1 MASSGAANRFGV
13 NRLGRL
19 WQFPLLL
26 AALGLFGYAAYLF
39 VDPKPGLTVRQRIN
53 LAEDLTKH
61 DRPEAAIEELNN
73 LLNTQKLVVDDEGRV
88 HLLMAEA
95 LDAGQRLNHIESKYN
110 YEQMVDQTRIALA
123 EGARAGGDAYRRLG
137 QAYEYLGR
145 PLEALENY
153 RRSMALDATRDLS
166 LQRKVINLQ
175 LAQTDTGPAE
185 ASIDEYLKDARL
197 SNTERGW
204 AMEQKAELEAKRGE
218 VVEAQ
223 AMLNSVLHLT
233 PDIVAQG
240 EAHYHLG
247 YIAYKSGDSPEAERL
262 LRVAR
267 DQLKVGN
274 PLDAEA
280 AWLLGKIRENANQPR
295 EAISFYQ
302 SVLESHPESHAA
314 PLALLGR
321 GACRIALG
329 EDAPGLSDLHDVT
342 DRIIGKPAEDYRAA
356 ALTGLRTASAALSGK
371 GDFQGALEL
380 LSYEQQLMPEPPP
393 EFFARLASVYERRAD
408 QMDASKDDPATEA
421 DGIRRSQSIADLRT
435 HAGDAYIAYSRALTL
450 ADDRAHAEAMWKGVD
465 LYDAA
470 GNTQRA
476 ISALQ
481 LFVAERPDDGQ
492 TPEALLRL
500 GRTYQSAGQ
509 FDKAIDAFQHN
520 QFRYPQSLAASQS
533 GVPLAQAYIAKGAD
547 EYPKAEKVLLG
558 VIDSP
563 LIRPDAKEF
572 RQALFELSQLFYHT
586 GRYEE
591 AVARLEEMTE
601 RYPNDEHM
609 GQLLFLMGDSYRKSA
624 SLLVKL
630 ASNNPADGAASVAA
644 DLAEAAAAKKDRL
657 NKAKNL
663 FDRVVEV
670 YRQSPPQADLDK
682 LYLKLGHFYRADCLF
697 DLGQYEEAIKL
708 YDAATL
714 RYQDDPA
721 ALAAYVQIVNAYCAL
736 GKTEEARTANERAKW
751 LLRRMPPEAFSD
763 GSFSM
768 PKEYWEQWLKWTSDS
783 GIWPKPG
790 PPVAS
795 LGMK

>member
-1 MASSGAANRFGV
+1 MASSGAANS
-13 NRLGRL
+13 LGRL

-26 AALGLFGYAAYLF
+26 VALGLFGYATYLF

-53 LAEDLTKH
+53 LSEDLIKH

-73 LLNTQKLVVDDEGRV
+73 LLNSQKLAIEDEARV
-88 HLLMAEA
+88 HLLLAEA
-95 LDAGQRLNHIESKYN
+95 LDAGQKLNHIETKYN

-123 EGARAGGDAYRRLG
+123 EGARAGGEAYRRLG

-153 RRSMALDATRDLS
+153 RRSMSLDPTRDLS
-166 LQRKVINLQ
+166 LQRKVIDLQ
-175 LAQTDTGPAE
+175 LQQTDTGPAE
-185 ASIDEYLKDARL
+185 ASIDEYLRDTRL

-204 AMEQKAELEAKRGE
+204 GMEQKAELEAKRGE
-218 VVEAQ
+218 VAEAQ
-223 AMLNSVLHLT
+223 SLLNQVLHLT

-240 EAHYHLG
+240 QAHYHLG
-247 YIAYKSGDSPEAERL
+247 SIAYKSGDAAEAERM

-267 DQLKVGN
+267 DQLTVSH

-280 AWLLGKIRENANQPR
+280 GWLLGKIREEAKQPR

-314 PLALLGR
+314 PLSLLGR
-321 GACRIALG
+321 GTCRITLG
-329 EDAPGLSDLHDVT
+329 EDAAGLSDLHDVT
-342 DRIIGKPAEDYRAA
+342 NQIVAKPAEDVYRSA
-356 ALTGLRTASAALSGK
+356 ALTSLRQSSSALAERA
-371 GDFQGALEL
+371 DYQGALEL
-380 LSYEQQLMPEPPP
+380 LSYEQQIQPEPPP
-393 EFFARLASVYERRAD
+393 EFFSRLASVYERRAD
-408 QMDASKDDPATEA
+408 QLDQSKEAPATEA
-421 DGIRRSQSIADLRT
+421 DGIRHAQEIAELRT
-435 HAGDAYIAYSRALTL
+435 HAGDAYIAFSRALTL
-450 ADDRAHAEAMWKGVD
+450 ADDRGHAEAMWRGVD

-470 GNTQRA
+470 GNSQRA
-476 ISALQ
+476 ISALE

-500 GRTYQSAGQ
+500 GRTYQVAGQ
-509 FDKAIDAFQHN
+509 FDKAIDAFEHN

-533 GVPLAQAYIAKGAD
+533 GVPLAQAFIAKGPD
-547 EYPKAEKVLLG
+547 QYPKAEKVLLG

-572 RQALFELSQLFYHT
+572 RQALFELAQLFYRT

-591 AVARLEEMTE
+591 AIARLEEMTE

-630 ASNNPADGAASVAA
+630 ASNNPADGAGNIAA

-670 YRQSPPQADLDK
+670 YRQSPPETDLDK

-697 DLGQYEEAIKL
+697 DLGEYDESIKL

-736 GKTEEARTANERAKW
+736 GRTEEARTANERAKW
-751 LLRRMPPEAFSD
+751 LLRRMPPDAFSD

-768 PKEYWEQWLKWTSDS
+768 PKEYWEQWLKWTSES

-790 PPVAS
+790 PPVAT
-795 LGMK
+795 LGMGK

>member
-1 MASSGAANRFGV
+1 M
-13 NRLGRL
+13 
-19 WQFPLLL
+19 
-26 AALGLFGYAAYLF
+26 
-39 VDPKPGLTVRQRIN
+39 
-53 LAEDLTKH
+53 
-61 DRPEAAIEELNN
+61 
-73 LLNTQKLVVDDEGRV
+73 
-88 HLLMAEA
+88 
-95 LDAGQRLNHIESKYN
+95 
-110 YEQMVDQTRIALA
+110 
-123 EGARAGGDAYRRLG
+123 
-137 QAYEYLGR
+137 
-145 PLEALENY
+145 
-153 RRSMALDATRDLS
+153 
-166 LQRKVINLQ
+166 
-175 LAQTDTGPAE
+175 
-185 ASIDEYLKDARL
+185 
-197 SNTERGW
+197 
-204 AMEQKAELEAKRGE
+204 
-218 VVEAQ
+218 
-223 AMLNSVLHLT
+223 
-233 PDIVAQG
+233 
-240 EAHYHLG
+240 
-247 YIAYKSGDSPEAERL
+247 

-267 DQLKVGN
+267 DQLTVSH

-280 AWLLGKIRENANQPR
+280 AWLLGKIREEAKQPR

-314 PLALLGR
+314 LLSLIGR
-321 GACRIALG
+321 GECRIALQ
-329 EDAPGLSDLHDVT
+329 EDAAGLSDLHDVT
-342 DRIIGKPAEDYRAA
+342 NKILAKPADDEYRTAA
-356 ALTGLRTASAALSGK
+356 MTGLRQSSAALATRA
-371 GDFQGALEL
+371 DFQGALEL
-380 LSYEQQLMPEPPP
+380 LSYEQQLQPEPPP

-408 QMDASKDDPATEA
+408 QLDQSKDAPATEA
-421 DGIRRSQSIADLRT
+421 DGIRHAQQIADLRT
-435 HAGDAYIAYSRALTL
+435 HAGDAYIAFSRALTL
-450 ADDRAHAEAMWKGVD
+450 ADDRGHAEAMWRGVD

-470 GNTQRA
+470 GATQRA
-476 ISALQ
+476 ISALE

-500 GRTYQSAGQ
+500 GRTYQAAGE

-533 GVPLAQAYIAKGAD
+533 GVPLAQAFIAKGPD
-547 EYPKAEKVLLG
+547 QYPKAEKVLLG

-572 RQALFELSQLFYHT
+572 RQALFELAQLFYRT

-591 AVARLEEMTE
+591 AIARLQEMTE

-630 ASNNPADGAASVAA
+630 ASDNPADGAGNVAA

-657 NKAKNL
+657 SKAKDM

-670 YRQSPPQADLDK
+670 YRLDPPETDLDK

-736 GKTEEARTANERAKW
+736 GRTEEARTANERAKW
-751 LLRRMPPEAFSD
+751 LLRRMPPDAFSD

-768 PKEYWEQWLKWTSDS
+768 PKEYWEQWLKWTSES

-790 PPVAS
+790 APVAS
-795 LGMK
+795 LMGK